1 MFTIHRSCFADDY
14 GAARGV
20 TEKPNLVTWRA
31 SPHRNLNAPGC
42 VVTIENST
50 APVRQ
55 NASECVKPDTDTGA
69 MPQNSDL
76 VFDPVIAPVPDPVLA
91 ALDAARERWPSTQ
104 DRSAVRLLLLDAI
117 GAMEK

>member
-1 MFTIHRSCFADDY
+1 MFTIHRSSFADDY

-55 NASECVKPDTDTGA
+55 NASECVRLDTDSGA
-69 MPQNSDL
+69 VPQNSEST
-76 VFDPVIAPVPDPVLA
+76 PDPVLA
-91 ALDAARERWPSTQ
+91 ALDAARERWLATGNA
-104 DRSAVRLLLLDAI
+104 RVVRLLLIEALK
-117 GAMEK
+117 AMEG